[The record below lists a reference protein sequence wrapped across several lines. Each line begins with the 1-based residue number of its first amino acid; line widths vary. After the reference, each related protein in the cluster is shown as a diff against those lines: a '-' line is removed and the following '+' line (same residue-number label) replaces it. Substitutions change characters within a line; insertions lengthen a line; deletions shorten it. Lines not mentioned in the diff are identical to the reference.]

1 MKAAIINQFG
11 SSDELTVVDNYDE
24 PIISDN
30 EVLIET
36 FATSVNPIDY
46 KVREG
51 ALRGMLNWTFP
62 VVLGWD
68 IAGIITEVGANVTEF
83 AVGDRVFARPDMDA
97 TGKFGSYATFM
108 AVNVDKVAATPDN
121 MTFAEAAAMP
131 DNMTFA
137 EAAAL
142 PLAGETALQM
152 LRELRVTD
160 GSKVLVQ
167 AGAGGVG
174 IVAIQLAKLMGAT
187 VATTAS
193 HANAEFVRELGA
205 DIVIDYHERAITD
218 VISNYDAVLDSVGD
232 IDAGL
237 DVLAPG
243 GRLVTISA
251 KPTDEQLSNAEK
263 ANKTLTAG
271 WLQPSG
277 KDLEELAAYYQNDQ
291 LKIVIDSKFPFT
303 TEGVR
308 AAHERVESH
317 HARGKVVIEMK
328 PE

>member
-11 SSDELTVVDNYDE
+11 SSDELMVVDNYDE

-51 ALRGMLNWTFP
+51 ALRGMFNWTFP

-68 IAGIITEVGANVTEF
+68 IEGIITEVGANVTEF
-83 AVGDRVFARPDMDA
+83 SVGDRVFARPDMDA

-108 AVNVDKVAATPDN
+108 AVNVDKV
-121 MTFAEAAAMP
+121 AAMP

-160 GSKVLVQ
+160 GFKVLVQ

-187 VATTAS
+187 TAS
-193 HANAEFVRELGA
+193 HANEEFVRELGA

-308 AAHERVESH
+308 SAHERVESH

>member
-11 SSDELTVVDNYDE
+11 SSDELMVVDNYDE

-46 KVREG
+46 KAREG
-51 ALRGMLNWTFP
+51 ALRGMFNWTFP

-83 AVGDRVFARPDMDA
+83 TVGDRVFARPDMDA

-108 AVNVDKVAATPDN
+108 AVNVDKVAA
-121 MTFAEAAAMP
+121 MP

-152 LRELRVTD
+152 LRELRVAD

-205 DIVIDYHERAITD
+205 DIVIDYHERVITD

-243 GRLVTISA
+243 GRLVPISA

-308 AAHERVESH
+308 SAHERVESH

>member
-11 SSDELTVVDNYDE
+11 SSNELTVVDNYDE
-24 PIISDN
+24 PDIADN

-46 KVREG
+46 KARQG
-51 ALRGMLNWTFP
+51 ALRGMFNWTFP

-68 IAGIITEVGANVTEF
+68 IAGVITKAGANVTEF
-83 AVGDRVFARPDMDA
+83 SVGDRVFARPDMDV
-97 TGKFGSYATFM
+97 TGKFGSYATLM
-108 AVNVDKVAATPDN
+108 AVNVDKVAL
-121 MTFAEAAAMP
+121 MP
-131 DNMTFA
+131 DKMTFA

-152 LRELRVTD
+152 LRTLQVTA
-160 GSKVLVQ
+160 GSKVLIQ

-187 VATTAS
+187 VATTAG
-193 HANAEFVRELGA
+193 HANTEFVRQLGA
-205 DIVIDYHERAITD
+205 DIVIDYHERSITD

-243 GRLVTISA
+243 GQLVTISA
-251 KPTDEQLSNAEK
+251 NPTEEQLATAEK
-263 ANKTLTAG
+263 MHKTLTAG
-271 WLQPSG
+271 WLHPSG
-277 KDLEELAAYYQNDQ
+277 QDLAELASYYQNDQ
-291 LKIVIDSKFPFT
+291 LRVVIDSKFPFT
-303 TEGVR
+303 TDGVR
-308 AAHERVESH
+308 SAHERVESH

>member
-11 SSDELTVVDNYDE
+11 SSDELMVVDNYDE

-51 ALRGMLNWTFP
+51 ALRGMFNWTFP

-68 IAGIITEVGANVTEF
+68 IAGIITEVGANVT
-83 AVGDRVFARPDMDA
+83 DMDA

-108 AVNVDKVAATPDN
+108 AVNVDKV
-121 MTFAEAAAMP
+121 AAMP

-251 KPTDEQLSNAEK
+251 KPTDEQLTNA
-263 ANKTLTAG
+263 
-271 WLQPSG
+271 
-277 KDLEELAAYYQNDQ
+277 
-291 LKIVIDSKFPFT
+291 
-303 TEGVR
+303 
-308 AAHERVESH
+308 
-317 HARGKVVIEMK
+317 
-328 PE
+328 

>member
-11 SSDELTVVDNYDE
+11 SSNELTVVDNYDE
-24 PIISDN
+24 PDIADN

-46 KVREG
+46 KARQG
-51 ALRGMLNWTFP
+51 ALRGMFHWNFP

-68 IAGIITEVGANVTEF
+68 IAGVITKAGANVTEF
-83 AVGDRVFARPDMDA
+83 SVGDRVFARPDMDA
-97 TGKFGSYATFM
+97 TGKFGSYATLM
-108 AVNVDKVAATPDN
+108 AVNVDKVAL
-121 MTFAEAAAMP
+121 MP
-131 DNMTFA
+131 DKMTFA

-152 LRELRVTD
+152 LRTLQVTA
-160 GSKVLVQ
+160 GSKVLIQ

-174 IVAIQLAKLMGAT
+174 IIAIQLAKLMGAT
-187 VATTAS
+187 VATTAG
-193 HANAEFVRELGA
+193 HANTEFVRQLGA
-205 DIVIDYHERAITD
+205 DIVIDYHERSITD

-251 KPTDEQLSNAEK
+251 NPTEEQLAIAEK
-263 ANKTLTAG
+263 MHETLTAG

-277 KDLEELAAYYQNDQ
+277 QDLAELASYYQNDQ
-291 LKIVIDSKFPFT
+291 LRVVIDSKFPFT
-303 TEGVR
+303 TDGVR
-308 AAHERVESH
+308 SAHERVESH

>member
-11 SSDELTVVDNYDE
+11 SSNELTVVDNYDE
-24 PIISDN
+24 PDIADN

-46 KVREG
+46 KARQG
-51 ALRGMLNWTFP
+51 ALRGMFNWTFP

-68 IAGIITEVGANVTEF
+68 IAGVITKAGANVTEF
-83 AVGDRVFARPDMDA
+83 SVSDRVFARPDMDV
-97 TGKFGSYATFM
+97 TGKFGSYATLM
-108 AVNVDKVAATPDN
+108 AVNVDKVAL
-121 MTFAEAAAMP
+121 MP
-131 DNMTFA
+131 DKMTFA

-152 LRELRVTD
+152 LRTLQVTA
-160 GSKVLVQ
+160 GSKVLIQ

-187 VATTAS
+187 VATTAG
-193 HANAEFVRELGA
+193 HANTEFVRQLGA
-205 DIVIDYHERAITD
+205 DIVIDYHERSITD

-243 GRLVTISA
+243 GQLVTISA
-251 KPTDEQLSNAEK
+251 NPTEEQLATAEK
-263 ANKTLTAG
+263 MHKTLTAG
-271 WLQPSG
+271 WLHPSG
-277 KDLEELAAYYQNDQ
+277 QDLAELASYYQNDQ
-291 LKIVIDSKFPFT
+291 LRVVIDSKFPFT
-303 TEGVR
+303 TDGVR
-308 AAHERVESH
+308 SAHERVESH

>member
-51 ALRGMLNWTFP
+51 ALRGMFNWTFP

-83 AVGDRVFARPDMDA
+83 SVGDRVFARPDMDA

-108 AVNVDKVAATPDN
+108 AVNV
-121 MTFAEAAAMP
+121 

-251 KPTDEQLSNAEK
+251 NPTDEQVSNAEK

-308 AAHERVESH
+308 SAHERVESH